1 MGGLGEQHPTH
12 PACRLNN
19 RVHPPAALSRP
30 RVGSPYPNTTPP
42 STSFAKTEPSQLVFD
57 ILSQKLLLSRVA
69 QLRPP
74 TSLNWR
80 CTTRTCTPLPGSEG
94 PHTFFAK
101 TKPPWL
107 GFWALIQNSPPRAS
121 PDCDPPRP

>member
-19 RVHPPAALSRP
+19 RVPPCSRISRP
-30 RVGSPYPNTTPP
+30 RVGPPYPNTTPP
-42 STSFAKTEPSQLVFD
+42 STSFAKTEPSPLVFN

-74 TSLNWR
+74 TSLNWHFP
-80 CTTRTCTPLPGSEG
+80 TLTCTPLPVFKASR
-94 PHTFFAK
+94 TSFAK
-101 TKPPWL
+101 NEPPRL
-107 GFWALIQNSPPRAS
+107 GFWALTQNPPPHAS
-121 PDCDPPRP
+121 PDCGPPPP